1 MSLEVKNLAAG
12 YGDLRV
18 VKDVSLRVEP
28 GSVTGMLGRNGAG
41 KTSTLLAV
49 AGMLQARSGSVVLDG
64 RDITRAAPARRPR
77 HGLSL
82 VQEGKRIFRQLT
94 VDENLVVGS
103 YGVRRRKSEL
113 EARKDE
119 IYQLFPVL
127 TERRREQASRLSGGQ
142 QQMLAIGQALMADP
156 RYLMLDEPSAGLA
169 PSVVAVIFDLIS
181 LLRERGCGILLVEQS
196 VEFTLGLADTI
207 TVIDLGRSVLDCR
220 PGDPH
225 ARQAIADAYLSRV
238 DASVEPLVDKATT

>member
-103 YGVRRRKSEL
+103 FS
-113 EARKDE
+113 
-119 IYQLFPVL
+119 
-127 TERRREQASRLSGGQ
+127 ASIAGAG
-142 QQMLAIGQALMADP
+142 
-156 RYLMLDEPSAGLA
+156 AGLA
-169 PSVVAVIFDLIS
+169 ADGQP
-181 LLRERGCGILLVEQS
+181 
-196 VEFTLGLADTI
+196 LA
-207 TVIDLGRSVLDCR
+207 R
-220 PGDPH
+220 
-225 ARQAIADAYLSRV
+225 
-238 DASVEPLVDKATT
+238 